1 MELSD
6 LDPLPVQDENDEV
19 EKGGDNDSIRADD
32 GGEDRTFDGASS
44 YTSGS
49 SDSDVYLF
57 QAASEGNLVQVKRFI
72 NEIKKGENF
81 FFNVTRLKELK
92 SETEKRQWKLCQ
104 FQGAL
109 AQWYSQRTTMSFND
123 LLSVIQTVGNCDCS
137 RS

>member
-81 FFNVTRLKELK
+81 FFKCN
-92 SETEKRQWKLCQ
+92 SFKR
-104 FQGAL
+104 
-109 AQWYSQRTTMSFND
+109 T
-123 LLSVIQTVGNCDCS
+123 
-137 RS
+137 